1 MSKITDYNIAKMI
14 PHSLQKDSFV
24 VALCNAVERELK
36 EAYNEARVLFNL
48 SDIDHLPEGILDF
61 LAYDQHIDFYEVTLP
76 IEQKRELLKNSIPW
90 HRKKG
95 TPSAVEGLI
104 STLFDQ
110 GRVEEWF
117 EYGGDPYYFRIITTN
132 KTVTNEKATE
142 FIKALDS
149 VKNKRSWLE
158 AVILESAESMNLIV
172 GAFVHEGDYSIARQ
186 VY

>member
-1 MSKITDYNIAKMI
+1 MSNLTDYNIANLI
-14 PHSLQKDSFV
+14 PHSLQQDPFV
-24 VALCNAVERELK
+24 IALSNAVEKELK

-48 SDIDHLPEGILDF
+48 SDYDNLPEGILDY

-76 IEQKRELLKNSIPW
+76 IEQKRGLLKNSIPW

-117 EYGGDPYYFRIITTN
+117 EYGGEPYYFRIVTTN
-132 KTVTNEKATE
+132 KSVTNEKAAE
-142 FIKALDS
+142 FIRALDS

-158 AVILESAESMNLIV
+158 TVILESAESMNLVV
-172 GAFVHEGDYSIARQ
+172 GAFVHEGDYTIARQ